1 MTNLGSNEEFKV
13 RLFKL
18 HVLRMLKKRLE
29 NLVSWKQTLP
39 KWSMIARN
47 NILIKKKTK
56 EIFNQLMN
64 KGKST
69 SFETIKYF
77 FLLIKLMGKGTPN
90 GMIYGHMTVTVILS
104 LRIKY
109 KRY

>member
-1 MTNLGSNEEFKV
+1 
-13 RLFKL
+13 
-18 HVLRMLKKRLE
+18 
-29 NLVSWKQTLP
+29 
-39 KWSMIARN
+39 
-47 NILIKKKTK
+47 
-56 EIFNQLMN
+56 MN
-64 KGKST
+64 KGKSS

-77 FLLIKLMGKGTPN
+77 FLLIKLMEKGTPN

>member
-29 NLVSWKQTLP
+29 NLVSWKRTLP
-39 KWSMIARN
+39 KWSMIASN
-47 NILIKKKTK
+47 NILIKKTK

-90 GMIYGHMTVTVILS
+90 GMIYGHMTITVTLS

-109 KRY
+109 RRY